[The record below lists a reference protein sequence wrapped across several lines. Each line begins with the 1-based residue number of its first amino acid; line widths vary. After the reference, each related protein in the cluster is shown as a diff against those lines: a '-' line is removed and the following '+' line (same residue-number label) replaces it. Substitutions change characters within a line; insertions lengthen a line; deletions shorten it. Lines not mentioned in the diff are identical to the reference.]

1 MRRWNGWGDVG
12 REVPVPTAL
21 AATLARE
28 LGVGG
33 RPADAALN
41 DMLARLHEGM
51 PTSVPGVS
59 TDQFDRFVHSHGQ
72 SFSDLVALRT
82 GSIATA
88 TDGVAHPTSPEDVRD
103 LIRDAGR
110 TGVALVPYGGG
121 TSVVGGVNTIQGE
134 RPVVTVDLGRLNQL
148 RDLDEWSLLATF
160 GAGTAGPD
168 LEAALRVRGLT
179 LGHFPQ
185 SFEQSTLGGWVA
197 TRSSGQQSLGFGR
210 IEQLF
215 AGGRLETPTGTLVM
229 QPFPASAAGPDLRHA
244 VLGGEGR
251 LGILTEAVVRV
262 RRLPEVDAVV
272 AAVLP
277 GWSAG
282 VSAARALAQDGV
294 GLSMV
299 RLSTPAETAT
309 SFLLAG
315 RAGVALSAAL
325 DVTRLGPDRTLL
337 LAGLMGSTG
346 QARQAGRHLR
356 HVVRHH
362 KGVHLSRPLGAHWQ
376 RSRFRTPY
384 LRDGLWELGYGV
396 DTVETATTWS
406 AVPRLV
412 HELEGALSG
421 ALDDPVHVGTHL
433 SHVYPTG
440 SSVYTTFV
448 FRLGADPESTLD
460 RWGRLT
466 ASARR
471 AVARAGGT
479 ISHQHGVGLHHLNE
493 LADEKGPVGTTALR
507 ALLASV
513 DPDGLMNPGKLLR

>member
-1 MRRWNGWGDVG
+1 MRRWNGWGDLG
-12 REVPVPTAL
+12 RVAPVPPAL
-21 AATLARE
+21 AAMLARE
-28 LGVGG
+28 LGVAH
-33 RPADAALN
+33 RPEDVALKDA
-41 DMLARLHEGM
+41 LARLPGAR
-51 PTSVPGVS
+51 PTSLAGVS
-59 TDQFDRFVHSHGQ
+59 TDPFDRLVHAHGQ
-72 SFSDLVALRT
+72 SFPDLVALRT
-82 GSIATA
+82 ASIATA
-88 TDGVAHPTSPEDVRD
+88 TDGVAHPTSPEEVRD
-103 LIRDAGR
+103 LIRDAAHF
-110 TGVALVPYGGG
+110 GVAVVPYGGG
-121 TSVVGGVNTIQGE
+121 TSVVGGVNTVPGA

-148 RDLDEWSLLATF
+148 RDLDEGSLLATF
-160 GAGTAGPD
+160 GAGTAGPH

-215 AGGRLETPTGTLVM
+215 AGGRLETPAGPLVM

-262 RRLPEVDAVV
+262 RRLPEVDVVV
-272 AAVLP
+272 AAVIP

-282 VSAARALAQDGV
+282 VSAARALAQDGS

-315 RAGVALSAAL
+315 RAGVALSATL
-325 DVTRLGPDRTLL
+325 DVTRRGPDRCLL

-356 HVVRHH
+356 HVVRQHD
-362 KGVHLSRPLGAHWQ
+362 GVYLGRPLGAHWR

-384 LRDGLWELGYGV
+384 LRDSLWELGYGV

-406 AVPRLV
+406 AVPQLV
-412 HELEGALSG
+412 SELERALRE
-421 ALDDPVHVGTHL
+421 ALDLPVHVGTHL

-448 FRLGADPESTLD
+448 FPLGVDPETTLD

-471 AVARAGGT
+471 AVAGSGGT
-479 ISHQHGVGLHHLNE
+479 ISHQHGVGLHHLDE
-493 LADEKGPVGTTALR
+493 LVHEKGPIGTTALR
-507 ALLASV
+507 ALLSSV
-513 DPDGLMNPGKLLR
+513 DPDGLMNPGKLLP

>member
-12 REVPVPTAL
+12 RDVPVPAGL
-21 AATLARE
+21 AAMLASE
-28 LGVGG
+28 LGVAD
-33 RPADAALN
+33 RPKDAVLS
-41 DMLARLHEGM
+41 DTLSRLPDARPM
-51 PTSVPGVS
+51 SVAGVS
-59 TDQFDRFVHSHGQ
+59 TEEFDRLVHSHGQ
-72 SFSDLVALRT
+72 SFPDLVAVRT
-82 GSIATA
+82 GVIAIA
-88 TDGVAHPTSPEDVRD
+88 TDGVAHPTSPQDVRD
-103 LIRDAGR
+103 LVQDAGR
-110 TGVALVPYGGG
+110 SGVALVPYGGG
-121 TSVVGGVNTIQGE
+121 TSVVGGVNPMLGE

-148 RDLDEWSLLATF
+148 SDLDERSLLATF

-215 AGGRLETPTGTLVM
+215 AGGTLETPTGPLVM

-262 RRLPEVDAVV
+262 RRLPEVDTVV

-282 VSAARALAQDGV
+282 MSVARVLAQDGS

-299 RLSTPAETAT
+299 RLSTPEETAT
-309 SFLLAG
+309 SLLLAG
-315 RAGVALSAAL
+315 RAGAALSGAL
-325 DVTRLGPDRTLL
+325 NVTRLGPERCLL
-337 LAGLMGSTG
+337 LAGLLGSTG
-346 QARQAGRHLR
+346 QARQARRHLR
-356 HVVRHH
+356 HVVRQHH
-362 KGVHLSRPLGAHWQ
+362 GVYLSRPLGEHWR

-406 AVPRLV
+406 AVPQLV
-412 HELEGALSG
+412 HELEGALQD
-421 ALDDPVHVGTHL
+421 ALDDQVHVGTHL

-466 ASARR
+466 ASARH
-471 AVARAGGT
+471 AVAGSGAT
-479 ISHQHGVGLHHLNE
+479 ISHQHGVGLHHREE
-493 LADEKGPVGTTALR
+493 LVNEKGPTGAAALR

-513 DPDGLMNPGKLLR
+513 DPNGMMNPGKLLR

>member
-1 MRRWNGWGDVG
+1 M
-12 REVPVPTAL
+12 L
-21 AATLARE
+21 ASE
-28 LGVGG
+28 LGVAD
-33 RPADAALN
+33 RPEDATLSDALERLPGARPTT
-41 DMLARLHEGM
+41 LA
-51 PTSVPGVS
+51 GVS
-59 TDQFDRFVHSHGQ
+59 TDQFDRLVHSHGQ
-72 SFSDLVALRT
+72 SFPDLVAVRT

-88 TDGVAHPTSPEDVRD
+88 TDGVAHPTSPQDVRD
-103 LIRDAGR
+103 LIRGAGR
-110 TGVALVPYGGG
+110 SGVALVPYGGG
-121 TSVVGGVNTIQGE
+121 TSVVGGVNRVPGE
-134 RPVVTVDLGRLNQL
+134 RPVVTVDLGRLNRL
-148 RDLDEWSLLATF
+148 HDLDERSLLATF

-168 LEAALRVRGLT
+168 LEASLRVRGLT

-215 AGGRLETPTGTLVM
+215 AGGRLETPTGPLVM

-244 VLGGEGR
+244 VLGSEGR

-277 GWSAG
+277 GWSSG
-282 VSAARALAQDGV
+282 VSAARALAQDGS
-294 GLSMV
+294 GLCMV

-315 RAGVALSAAL
+315 RAGRALSGAL
-325 DVTRLGPDRTLL
+325 DVTRLGPDRCLL
-337 LAGLMGSTG
+337 LAGVMGATG

-356 HVVRHH
+356 QVVRQH
-362 KGVHLSRPLGAHWQ
+362 KGVYLSRPLGAHWQ
-376 RSRFRTPY
+376 RRRFQTPY
-384 LRDGLWELGYGV
+384 LRHGLWELGYGV

-406 AVPRLV
+406 AVPQLV
-412 HELEGALSG
+412 RELERALRD
-421 ALDDPVHVGTHL
+421 AVEDPVHVGTHL

-448 FRLGADPESTLD
+448 FRLGVDPETTLD

-471 AVARAGGT
+471 AVAGSGGT
-479 ISHQHGVGLHHLNE
+479 ISHQHGVGLHHLDE
-493 LADEKGPVGTTALR
+493 LANEKGPIGTTVLR
-507 ALLASV
+507 ALLGSV
-513 DPDGLMNPGKLLR
+513 DPDGLMNPGKLLP

>member
-1 MRRWNGWGDVG
+1 MRRWNGWGDSG
-12 REVPVPTAL
+12 RDVPVPPAL
-21 AATLARE
+21 AALLARE
-28 LGVGG
+28 LGIAG
-33 RPADAALN
+33 RPEDAALN
-41 DMLARLHEGM
+41 EALARLPGVR
-51 PTSVPGVS
+51 PTSVSSVS
-59 TDQFDRFVHSHGQ
+59 TDQYDRLVHAHGQ
-72 SFSDLVALRT
+72 SFPDLVALRT
-82 GSIATA
+82 GSIAA
-88 TDGVAHPTSPEDVRD
+88 APDGVAHPTSPEEVRD
-103 LIRDAGR
+103 LIQDAGR
-110 TGVALVPYGGG
+110 LGVAVVPFGGG
-121 TSVVGGVNTIQGE
+121 TSVVGGVNTVRGE
-134 RPVVTVDLGRLNQL
+134 QPVLTVDLGRLNQL
-148 RDLDEWSLLATF
+148 HDLDERSLLATF
-160 GAGTAGPD
+160 GAGTPGPD

-215 AGGRLETPTGTLVM
+215 AGGRLEAPTGPLVM

-277 GWSAG
+277 GWLAG

-309 SFLLAG
+309 SFVLAG
-315 RAGVALSAAL
+315 RAGAALTGAL
-325 DVTRLGPDRTLL
+325 DVARRGLDRCLL
-337 LAGLMGSTG
+337 LAGLIGSTG
-346 QARQAGRHLR
+346 QARQAGRHVR
-356 HVVRHH
+356 HVVRQHH
-362 KGVHLSRPLGAHWQ
+362 GVYLGRPLGAHWR

-384 LRDGLWELGYGV
+384 LRDGLWEIGFGV

-406 AVPRLV
+406 AVPQLV
-412 HELEGALSG
+412 AELERALRG

-448 FRLGADPESTLD
+448 FRLGVDAETTLD

-466 ASARR
+466 ESARR
-471 AVARAGGT
+471 AVAASGGT
-479 ISHQHGVGLHHLNE
+479 ISHQHGVGLHHLDGLVN
-493 LADEKGPVGTTALR
+493 EKGPVGTAALQ

-513 DPDGLMNPGKLLR
+513 DPDGLMNPGKLLP